1 MTVNPTTDL
10 VLTIHSIDVEQVK
23 SFTYLGRIITIDGGA

>member
-1 MTVNPTTDL
+1 MTVNPGTDL
-10 VLTIHSIDVEQVK
+10 VLTINSTDVEQVK